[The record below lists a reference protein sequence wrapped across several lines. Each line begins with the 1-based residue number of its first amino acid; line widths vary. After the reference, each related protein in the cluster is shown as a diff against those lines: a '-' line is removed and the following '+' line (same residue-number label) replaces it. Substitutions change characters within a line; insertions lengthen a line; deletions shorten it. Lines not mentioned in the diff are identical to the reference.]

1 MSNLQLVSA
10 SQLQKLEMRVP
21 LYSYGCERK
30 VRKAL
35 SRFQG
40 LQSIDVDFYQQKVT
54 VTGSVNQDQV
64 LAAMKEKRKNSR
76 LWSAED
82 GKGELHVT
90 GGNKGEILDYSK
102 KPAAAP
108 RKTIKEHCQAISNV
122 IFQQYQAVPYKRAIW
137 YADSEA
143 DMKISIAKKEEVTS
157 VKLFS
162 SDSKSI
168 KNRVCNFIRKAVYT
182 VFGYSSKRDPY

>member
-35 SRFQG
+35 SHFQG

-82 GKGELHVT
+82 GKGVLDMN
-90 GGNKGEILDYSK
+90 GGNKGEMEYSK
-102 KPAAAP
+102 KPATVP

-122 IFQQYQAVPYKRAIW
+122 IFQQYQAAPYKRAIW

-143 DMKISIAKKEEVTS
+143 DMSISIAKKEEVTS

-182 VFGYSSKRDPY
+182 VFGYSSKKDPY